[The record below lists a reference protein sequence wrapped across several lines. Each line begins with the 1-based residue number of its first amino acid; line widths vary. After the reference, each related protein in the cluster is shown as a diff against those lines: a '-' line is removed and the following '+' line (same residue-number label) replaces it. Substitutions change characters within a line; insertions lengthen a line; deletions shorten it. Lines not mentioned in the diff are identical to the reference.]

1 VQCICGVAYIGK
13 HMIEASITYYDRRE
27 KVSKPQKGD
36 MGTFTV
42 IWKVQRVDRRT
53 SK

>member
-1 VQCICGVAYIGK
+1 MNRAT
-13 HMIEASITYYDRRE
+13 ITYYDRRE
-27 KVSKPQKGD
+27 KVCKPQKGD

-42 IWKVQRVDRRT
+42 IWKVQRVDRRA